1 LTWQE
6 KDVTTNV
13 SLTPELEDFTRL
25 CVENGRYASVSE
37 VVRHALRL
45 MQEQEGRKA
54 SLLSALKEARAGVP
68 RELDLVLRDADSII
82 DGRR

>member
-1 LTWQE
+1 M
-6 KDVTTNV
+6 TTNV

-45 MQEQEGRKA
+45 MQDQERRKA
-54 SLLSALKEARAGVP
+54 AFQTTLDAARAGTP

>member
-1 LTWQE
+1 M
-6 KDVTTNV
+6 TTNV
-13 SLTPELEDFTRL
+13 SLTQELEDFTRQ
-25 CVENGRYASVSE
+25 CVDSGRFGSVSE

-54 SLLSALKEARAGVP
+54 AFLSALKEARAGEA
-68 RELDLVLRDADSII
+68 RELDLVLRQADTII

>member
-1 LTWQE
+1 M
-6 KDVTTNV
+6 TTNV

-25 CVENGRYASVSE
+25 CVETGRYASVSE

-45 MQEQEGRKA
+45 MQDQERRKTA
-54 SLLSALKEARAGVP
+54 FQGVLKEARSGAP